1 MKDLILSAAAEAK
14 ISAVG
19 ICSARVWTE
28 LSEKLGD
35 KTPMVTD
42 NKQAR
47 LDPFLHLEGAKS
59 VIVCLFSYKPSCEK
73 KGNLSL
79 YARGEDYHKVADR
92 KLAVITEILINHGYR
107 AKTFCDTGD
116 LCDRHLAYMAGLGF
130 FGRNRFLI
138 NEKYGSYTVI
148 GSVLTDADLEPDTP
162 LDMTCLDCGRCI
174 AACPSGALT
183 KNGYDAHR
191 CVSYITQ
198 KKGNLSESEQESVK
212 KSGFV
217 WGCDICQ
224 SVCPHNK
231 NAAPTAISEFDADLI
246 DSLTDD
252 MAESNRQFR
261 KEFSRRAFSWRG
273 FDVIKRNL
281 GLFKED

>member
-1 MKDLILSAAAEAK
+1 MKSLILSAAGEAK

-28 LSEKLGD
+28 LEDRLDG

-42 NKQAR
+42 DRQAR
-47 LDPFLHLEGAKS
+47 LDPFWHLKGAKS
-59 VIVCLFSYKPSCEK
+59 VIVCLFSYKPECET

-79 YARGEDYHKVADR
+79 YARGEDYHKVVEK
-92 KLAVITEILINHGYR
+92 KLSVISEILTKHGYK

-130 FGRNRFLI
+130 FGKNCFLI
-138 NEKYGSYTVI
+138 NERYGSYTVI
-148 GSVLTDADLEPDTP
+148 GSILTDAPLEPDKP
-162 LDMTCLDCGRCI
+162 LDMTCLGCGECI
-174 AACPSGALT
+174 KACPAGAL
-183 KNGYDAHR
+183 KKDGYDPMR

-198 KKGNLSESEQESVK
+198 KKGELSDSEREAIK
-212 KSGFV
+212 KSGFA
-217 WGCDICQ
+217 WGCDLCQ

-231 NAAPTAISEFDADLI
+231 NAEPTEISEFKQNLI
-246 DSLTDD
+246 DSLTPD
-252 MAESNRQFR
+252 MADSNRQF
-261 KEFSRRAFSWRG
+261 KKNYQSRAFSWRG

-281 GLFKED
+281 ELFKED

>member
-1 MKDLILSAAAEAK
+1 MRDLILAKANEAK

-28 LSEKLGD
+28 LSEKLG
-35 KTPMVTD
+35 KNTPMVTD
-42 NKQAR
+42 DRQAR
-47 LDPFLHLEGAKS
+47 IDPFLHLEGAKS
-59 VIVCLFSYKPSCEK
+59 VIVCLFSYKPKCQI

-79 YARGEDYHKVADR
+79 YAQGEDYHKVVER
-92 KLAVITEILINHGYR
+92 KLSAIADILQSHGYQ
-107 AKTFCDTGD
+107 AKIFCDTGD

-130 FGRNRFLI
+130 FGKNRFLI

-148 GSVLTDADLEPDTP
+148 GLILTDAELECDKP
-162 LDMTCLDCGRCI
+162 LNMTCIGCRECI
-174 AACPSGALT
+174 KACPSGALT
-183 KNGYDAHR
+183 ENGYNPTK
-191 CVSYITQ
+191 CVSYLTQ
-198 KKGNLSESEQESVK
+198 KKGELTEEEKQAIK

-231 NAAPTAISEFDADLI
+231 SAKATDILEFNECLI
-246 DSLTDD
+246 PSLSAD
-252 MAESNRQFR
+252 MAESNRQF
-261 KEFSRRAFSWRG
+261 KKDYSDRAFSWRG

-281 GLFKED
+281 EIFKED

>member
-1 MKDLILSAAAEAK
+1 MKDLILSAANDAK

-28 LSEKLGD
+28 LSQKLD
-35 KTPMVTD
+35 SDTPMVTD
-42 NKQAR
+42 DRQAR
-47 LDPFLHLEGAKS
+47 LDPFLHLNGAKS
-59 VIVCLFSYKPSCEK
+59 VVVCLFSYKPECEM

-79 YARGEDYHKVADR
+79 YARGEDYHKVAER
-92 KLAVITEILINHGYR
+92 KLTIIADILQNHGYK

-130 FGRNRFLI
+130 FGKNHFLI

-148 GSVLTDADLEPDTP
+148 GSVLTDAYIEPDNP
-162 LDMTCLDCGRCI
+162 LDRTCLNCGKCI
-174 AACPSGALT
+174 AACPSGALSE
-183 KNGYDAHR
+183 NGYDPAK
-191 CVSYITQ
+191 CVSYLTQ
-198 KKGNLSESEQESVK
+198 KKGELSKDEQNAIR

-217 WGCDICQ
+217 WGCDLCQ

-231 NAAPTAISEFDADLI
+231 NALSTDILEFSESLIS
-246 DSLTDD
+246 SLSSD
-252 MAESNRQFR
+252 MAESNRQF
-261 KEFSRRAFSWRG
+261 KKNYQDRAFSWRG

>member
-1 MKDLILSAAAEAK
+1 MKDLILSAAQDAK

-19 ICSARVWTE
+19 ICSARVWAE
-28 LSEKLGD
+28 LSERLGH

-42 NKQAR
+42 DRQAR

-59 VIVCLFSYKPSCEK
+59 VIVCLFSYKPECEN

-79 YARGEDYHKVADR
+79 YARGEDYHKVVEK
-92 KLAVITEILINHGYR
+92 KLSVIAEILTNHGYR

-116 LCDRHLAYMAGLGF
+116 LCDRHLGFLAGLGF

-138 NEKYGSYTVI
+138 NNKFGSYTVI
-148 GSVLTDADLEPDTP
+148 GSVLTDAELEPDKP
-162 LDMTCLDCGRCI
+162 LDKTCLNCGRCI
-174 AACPSGALT
+174 EACPSGALGE
-183 KNGYDAHR
+183 NGYDPMR

-198 KKGNLSESEQESVK
+198 KKGELSESEQDAIR
-212 KSGFV
+212 KSGYV

-231 NAAPTAISEFDADLI
+231 NAAPTEISEFKENLI
-246 DSLTDD
+246 DSLTTN
-252 MAESNRQFR
+252 MAESNRQFK
-261 KEFSRRAFSWRG
+261 KEYSRRAFSWRG

-281 GLFKED
+281 ELFKED